1 MLHVTFTRVMG
12 GYIKA
17 TLMQC
22 AIIGI
27 GCGILFAVAGIPN
40 YAALGVIAGLLNIIP
55 VVGPWLGGAL
65 AAIVGL
71 FVQPGGRRRGACGHH
86 RHPTGRLHIRLAQD
100 HGGLGGRASGAHPH
114 HVAGGLRHRRRHERV
129 RRIDFRHVVA
139 IPAVAVAKAVFVYYF
154 EKRTGRQLVAED
166 GVFFKG
172 TPSEGDQVDPLGGRH
187 RASSRLDGGDAAHPG
202 DQGAGRKPRQPAPP
216 ALDDTAH
223 IALQLPG
230 CGDRAVS

>member
-1 MLHVTFTRVMG
+1 MLVLFLELCILEDCGYMSRVAVVLDPIFKKVG
-12 GYIKA
+12 LSGKSVIPFV
-17 TLMQC
+17 
-22 AIIGI
+22 IGI

-71 FVQPGGRRRGACGHH
+71 FVSPVAVVVALVGTIAIQQVVYTFVSPKIMADSVDV
-86 RHPTGRLHIRLAQD
+86 HPALTLITL
-100 HGGLGGRASGAHPH
+100 L
-114 HVAGGLRHRRRHERV
+114 
-129 RRIDFRHVVA
+129 A

-172 TPSEGDQVDPLGGRH
+172 TPSEGDQVDPLGDVTAPHPDSTGSMQRIQEIKEQAAS
-187 RASSRLDGGDAAHPG
+187 RANR
-202 DQGAGRKPRQPAPP
+202 RR
-216 ALDDTAH
+216 
-223 IALQLPG
+223 
-230 CGDRAVS
+230 RR